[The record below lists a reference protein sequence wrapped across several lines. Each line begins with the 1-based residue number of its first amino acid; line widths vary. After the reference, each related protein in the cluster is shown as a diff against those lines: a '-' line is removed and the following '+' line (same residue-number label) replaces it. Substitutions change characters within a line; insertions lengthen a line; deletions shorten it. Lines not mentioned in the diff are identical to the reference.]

1 MTDINNF
8 ISEIV
13 KEKDILD
20 VPVFL
25 NFLRDEL
32 KRKGI
37 KLTIN
42 RTNDLHLVPLNT
54 PNIIGV
60 ELDLSDHDKKKDDE
74 IEKYKKELEKEK
86 NKHDLQIMECQKKI
100 EELEEHYK
108 FSMMQIDDIL
118 VEFLGVTHEIMDSPS
133 GFEDVLREFIDKNK
147 ENPESLPTEPIKMA
161 DWIVHHFKQGK
172 EYAIYERD
180 MNGKLYYVE
189 IDGEKVPVQT
199 GEYGKSEEV
208 REIADY
214 LLVYCKHHSEEE
226 Q

>member
-13 KEKDILD
+13 KEKDKLD
-20 VPVFL
+20 IPVFL
-25 NFLRDEL
+25 NLLRDEL
-32 KRKGI
+32 ERNGI
-37 KLTIN
+37 KLTVN
-42 RTNDLHLVPLNT
+42 RSNDLHLVPLNMS
-54 PNIIGV
+54 NIIGV
-60 ELDLSDHDKKKDDE
+60 ELDLSDHDKEKDAE
-74 IEKYKKELEKEK
+74 IEKCKKMLEDDKCEK
-86 NKHDLQIMECQKKI
+86 DKAVCEYQNEIDRIKSRVQ
-100 EELEEHYK
+100 ELEE
-108 FSMMQIDDIL
+108 SR
-118 VEFLGVTHEIMDSPS
+118 
-133 GFEDVLREFIDKNK
+133 EDF
-147 ENPESLPTEPIKMA
+147 PTEPIKMA
-161 DWIVHHFKQGK
+161 DWIVHHFKQGE